1 MSAFENPDQA
11 LLRSPVYGVITGQ
24 FLGLNKQQ
32 MPLVV
37 FPGQDGTAAIEARTI
52 TQLYNVAFGSD
63 VVLQFDQGDVS
74 KPIVLGVIQN
84 PQRPTSEID
93 GQQLEVDAD
102 GNRLQI
108 NAREQLIL
116 RCGNASITL
125 TKAGKVLIK
134 GNYLSSR
141 ATGTHRIKG
150 GCVQIN

>member
-24 FLGLNKQQ
+24 FLGFNKQQ

-52 TQLYNVAFGSD
+52 TQLYNAAFGSD

-84 PQRPTSEID
+84 PQLPTSEID

-116 RCGNASITL
+116 RCGEASITL